1 MIKFDGLEN
10 VLGALEEIA
19 DTTDIENALKKS
31 CALVERDA
39 KKNAPKGTGELRNS
53 ITSKIERSGEDLQG
67 IVYTPLLYAP
77 YVEYGTGIY
86 AEEQGRADVPWVYRD
101 DKGEFHTTCG
111 MPPQPYM
118 RPALDMNREEIIR
131 LIEGALFNND

>member
-1 MIKFDGLEN
+1 MIKFDGLED
-10 VLGALEEIA
+10 VLGAFNELA
-19 DTTDIENALKKS
+19 DTSNIESALKKS

-39 KKNAPKGTGELRNS
+39 KKLAPKGTGELRNS
-53 ITSKIERSGEDLQG
+53 ITSKIEKSGEDLQG

-86 AEEQGRADVPWVYRD
+86 AEKQGRADVPWVYQD
-101 DKGEFHTTCG
+101 EQGEWHTTSG
-111 MPPQPYM
+111 QPPKPYL
-118 RPALDMNREEIIR
+118 RPALDINREEILR